1 GNNCA
6 QMIGVDLKLL
16 ACCTTIGCC
25 AIGGY
30 TAYKNRR
37 RLPHPSEIEVIGK
50 AFLLC
55 GCHNHE
61 KFDLLTEIHEIKQAP
76 LSSKCLVEV
85 VCGRFDAQTQP
96 AKEKNGTCSVHERL
110 SLHVRQCDNWLKI
123 STYKKGIISNE
134 LLGMVNLEVVQDLI
148 QQGFP
153 KRRWYTLSKE
163 GRSTLRIQ
171 VSFHKLD
178 TDNVSLGELPL
189 SPLVQ
194 QALLHA
200 QYQAESEGKKV
211 EIDIE
216 EMGELE
222 QLRFFSKVLEGPLQ
236 KMKFFGNQWEN
247 LYFKAVERSEEIW
260 QWQYWNSKQ
269 SCQEGG
275 KCVGVL
281 PFLAI
286 SLVLPDQY
294 DRACFYVKYHDVN
307 GAHDMFLRRVDR
319 DRNIWSEGLY
329 EFIEKLRAFLDSRDN
344 KIITFI
350 KKREGADSTNA
361 AARSQSENE
370 YQPIGRR
377 NRIRS
382 FRKGVIKQSNDRDH
396 ELPKLNDTTSTD
408 QRRSVAEIA
417 ERMADGLMYVTAESS

>member
-1 GNNCA
+1 GNNNA

-16 ACCTTIGCC
+16 AGCTAIGCC

-37 RLPHPSEIEVIGK
+37 KFPHPSEIEVIGK
-50 AFLLC
+50 AYLLC

-61 KFDLLTEIHEIKQAP
+61 KFDILAEIHEIQQAP

-96 AKEKNGTCSVHERL
+96 AKEKNGKCDVHERL
-110 SLHVRQCDNWLKI
+110 SLHVRQCDNSLQI
-123 STYKKGIISNE
+123 ITYKNGILSNE
-134 LLGMVNLEVVQDLI
+134 LLGMINLNVVQDLI

-178 TDNVSLGELPL
+178 TDNIALGEIPM

-200 QYQAESEGKKV
+200 QYEAESEGKKID
-211 EIDIE
+211 IDIE

-236 KMKFFGNQWEN
+236 KMKFFGNRWEN
-247 LYFKAVERSEEIW
+247 LYFKAVERSDGNW

-269 SCQEGG
+269 SCQDGG
-275 KCVGVL
+275 DCLGAL
-281 PFLAI
+281 AFLAI
-286 SLVLPDQY
+286 SLVLPDKY
-294 DRACFYVKYHDVN
+294 DRACFYVKYHDAT
-307 GAHDMFLRRVDR
+307 GAHDIFLKRVDR

-329 EFIEKLRAFLDSRDN
+329 EFIEKLRAFLDSRDKN
-344 KIITFI
+344 KIVSYL
-350 KKREGADSTNA
+350 KKRAAADSMNETT
-361 AARSQSENE
+361 RSHSENE
-370 YQPIGRR
+370 YHAKGR

-382 FRKGVIKQSNDRDH
+382 LRKSIIKHGSERER
-396 ELPKLNDTTSTD
+396 ELPTLPVTKSSE
-408 QRRSVAEIA
+408 QRRSVADIA
-417 ERMADGLMYVTAESS
+417 DRMADGLMYVIADSN